1 MPFPIARDRRP
12 HDAGLCSPNPH
23 YSALSRKKA
32 RAEARRAERYLK
44 KNVKVLTGAGVGY
57 CHELIILTGTL
68 SMLFLT
74 MP

>member
-1 MPFPIARDRRP
+1 MPFPVVRDRRP

-23 YSALSRKKA
+23 YSALSRKMVH
-32 RAEARRAERYLK
+32 AERYLK

-57 CHELIILTGTL
+57 CHELSSLEGTL